1 MNKITFLSIFL
12 ILLFSCEK
20 DKICVDPSLIQN
32 VDTCIEIYAPV
43 CGCNGITYVNYCYA
57 DRSGVLAYSD
67 GACEN

>member
-1 MNKITFLSIFL
+1 MNKTTFLSFFL

-20 DKICVDPSLIQN
+20 DKTCVDPSLIQN

-57 DRSGVLAYSD
+57 DRSGVLKYID
-67 GACEN
+67 GECEK